1 MVQAA
6 FERVFFLPWPSEQ
19 FEYRP
24 VPPSS
29 TMTSKIFSIAIIV
42 IIIVICVFVFVC
54 VYVYD
59 VCGKVH
65 ISQRVCGG
73 QRTAMWRQFSLCRF
87 PCVPEVRLLASHGKR
102 LVYLPVVSELGR
114 EAAVTGPESETLP

>member
-1 MVQAA
+1 MAQAV
-6 FERVFFLPWPSEQ
+6 FERVFVLPWPSEQ

-24 VPPSS
+24 VPPSL
-29 TMTSKIFSIAIIV
+29 TVTSKIFSITSIV
-42 IIIVICVFVFVC
+42 IIIVICVCLC

-65 ISQRVCGG
+65 ITQRVCGG

-102 LVYLPVVSELGR
+102 LIYLPAVSELGR